1 MADKAVPGKVGS
13 GFPSGIASRHL
24 IRTARRLSIPA
35 SVLAAVLL
43 AAFPA
48 SAQTN
53 DPNLTEQDLDCF
65 RKQAEGGPDCV
76 PGQAPEESA
85 PDQTEPEKA
94 EPEPQQPTRE
104 SGAEPDA
111 EQTTGEDAKPEAAPA
126 SEESAAEPGSGQAGE
141 AAPQPDEFTVQ
152 GQPSKPDSGAAVSE
166 PAAAAEPDAAGPGRD
181 AGSDTATD
189 STGAST
195 GSAENADPN
204 AVLLPGL
211 IVDLFPNPP
220 PAAAPEPAVPAQ
232 ADAAIPAA
240 PPPADPPAPPAI
252 APGALAAVPPVA
264 APVAVQGEFVPDE
277 VLVTVDGDAA
287 VAAAVAQDFGLEV
300 RSQRTSTLLDSTI
313 VRYGIPDGRPV
324 GVVLAQLA
332 GDGRTTR
339 RVPNHV
345 YDLQQAAGIV
355 NYAFQR
361 IALAPDTANG
371 ENVGVAVIDTAL
383 DETHPAIKDA
393 IAGEFDAM
401 PGVEV
406 TTRDHAT
413 SVAGLIAGTGEFRG
427 MAPGA
432 RIFHARAFEG
442 GKSTMD
448 VILSALDWAA
458 GEEVRIVN
466 MSFVGPKNDLLEE
479 ACAAARERDIVLV
492 AAAGNNGPNAP
503 YGYPAAYPGV
513 IAVTATDD
521 KDELMAEANRG
532 PYVFVSAPGV
542 NVIAPVGGG
551 QDLVTG
557 TSFAAAV
564 VSGAIANL
572 IHAAPDRS
580 ADWIEAALSS
590 TAKDLGEAG
599 RDSDFGFG
607 LIDAKAAGEMQDD

>member
-1 MADKAVPGKVGS
+1 MTDEAVPAKVGT
-13 GFPSGIASRHL
+13 GFPSGIASRQRL
-24 IRTARRLSIPA
+24 RAAGRFATAA
-35 SVLAAVLL
+35 WVLAAVLL
-43 AAFPA
+43 AASPTL
-48 SAQTN
+48 AQTN
-53 DPNLTEQDLDCF
+53 DPSLTEQDLDCL

-76 PGQAPEESA
+76 PGKAAEESA
-85 PDQTEPEKA
+85 TKPTEE
-94 EPEPQQPTRE
+94 
-104 SGAEPDA
+104 GA
-111 EQTTGEDAKPEAAPA
+111 
-126 SEESAAEPGSGQAGE
+126 AG
-141 AAPQPDEFTVQ
+141 EFTVQ
-152 GQPSKPDSGAAVSE
+152 GQPSTPEPGGPDATPE
-166 PAAAAEPDAAGPGRD
+166 NPAITANPDVAEPEGDDASDANAGDAADTDTSAADAAG
-181 AGSDTATD
+181 AA
-189 STGAST
+189 
-195 GSAENADPN
+195 NPN
-204 AVLLPGL
+204 AVLLPAL

-220 PAAAPEPAVPAQ
+220 PGPAPEPAAEAQPAQ
-232 ADAAIPAA
+232 TADTTPAS
-240 PPPADPPAPPAI
+240 PPADSAPGDPPAPPPTP
-252 APGALAAVPPVA
+252 PGARATIPPVA

-277 VLVTVDGDAA
+277 VLVTVDGDAV
-287 VAAAVAQDFGLEV
+287 VAAAVAADFGLEV
-300 RSQRTSTLLDSTI
+300 RSQRTSTLLNSTI
-313 VRYGIPDGRPV
+313 ARFGIPDGRLV

-345 YDLQQAAGIV
+345 YNLQQAAGVV

-361 IALAPDTANG
+361 IALAPDSANG
-371 ENVGVAVIDTAL
+371 EGVRVAVIDTAI

-406 TTRDHAT
+406 TARDHGT
-413 SVAGLIAGTGEFRG
+413 SVAGLIAGTGDFRG

-432 RIFHARAFEG
+432 KIYHARAFEG
-442 GKSTMD
+442 GRSTMD
-448 VILSALDWAA
+448 VILAALDWAA
-458 GEEVRIVN
+458 EQDVRIIN

-479 ACAAARERDIVLV
+479 ACDAARERDIVLV
-492 AAAGNNGPNAP
+492 AAAGNNGPKAP

-521 KDELMAEANRG
+521 KDELMAQANRG

-590 TAKDLGEAG
+590 TAKDLGTAG

-607 LIDAKAAGEMQDD
+607 LIDAKAASEMK

>member
-1 MADKAVPGKVGS
+1 MADRAIPGKVGS
-13 GFPSGIASRHL
+13 GFPSGIASRQL
-24 IRTARRLSIPA
+24 ARTARRLSIP
-35 SVLAAVLL
+35 VLAALLL

-53 DPNLTEQDLDCF
+53 DPNLTEQDLECF

-85 PDQTEPEKA
+85 PEQTEPEKA
-94 EPEPQQPTRE
+94 EPESQQSTGE
-104 SGAEPDA
+104 SAAEPDA
-111 EQTTGEDAKPEAAPA
+111 EQTTEEEPDAGPAAED
-126 SEESAAEPGSGQAGE
+126 SAAEPDSGQASDDAG
-141 AAPQPDEFTVQ
+141 QPDEFTVQ
-152 GQPSKPDSGAAVSE
+152 GQPSTPDS
-166 PAAAAEPDAAGPGRD
+166 DATL
-181 AGSDTATD
+181 SDIAT
-189 STGAST
+189 G
-195 GSAENADPN
+195 NADPG

-220 PAAAPEPAVPAQ
+220 PAAEPESGAPAEPAQ
-232 ADAAIPAA
+232 AADVAPAA
-240 PPPADPPAPPAI
+240 PPPADPPAPPPT

-264 APVAVQGEFVPDE
+264 APVAVTGEFVPDE

-300 RSQRTSTLLDSTI
+300 RSQRSSTLLDSTI

-413 SVAGLIAGTGEFRG
+413 SVAGLIAGTGDFRG

-479 ACAAARERDIVLV
+479 ACIAARERDIVLV
-492 AAAGNNGPNAP
+492 AAAGNNGPKAP

-521 KDELMAEANRG
+521 KDQLMREANRG

-590 TAKDLGEAG
+590 TARDLGEAG